1 MNRNI
6 LLLLGAAVAAITSC
20 FILFLRSESNDA
32 GSVALTASLPI
43 GQLRQDQAE
52 HRQSEERIETEQRE
66 AEHRV
71 QELERELAENR
82 ANRGGQGKPR
92 PPMADPEMKKLM
104 KSEASSAMERSV
116 AALFDAGLAKHLKLN
131 DEQRETLRALLVER
145 GSIAW
150 EQIFIPMAA
159 GELDGARLAAAGK
172 DVKQAYLNKTT
183 QIRALL
189 GNEGFA
195 AFEWYE
201 KTQPDRDCVKH
212 LTPRFAKAGF
222 DLSDAQQSGLV
233 SMMIQERANFPFE
246 HSLPEP
252 MDIDYG
258 RFHEIFSEENA
269 ERHFRETQKFNE
281 HLIQRAHGTLTP
293 DQVLL
298 FRELLD
304 AQLQRSKLTVRTTM
318 AMMPD
323 RR

>member
-6 LLLLGAAVAAITSC
+6 LLLLGAATGAIAFC
-20 FILFLRSESNDA
+20 VIFLLRSDNNNASSIA
-32 GSVALTASLPI
+32 STALLPI
-43 GQLRQDQAE
+43 EQLRKDSPE
-52 HRQSEERIETEQRE
+52 HRQSDERIETKHRE
-66 AEHRV
+66 AEHRA
-71 QELERELAENR
+71 QELEQELAESRTNR
-82 ANRGGQGKPR
+82 SERAKR
-92 PPMADPEMKKLM
+92 PPMADPEMKKVL
-104 KSEASSAMERSV
+104 KSEASSATERSV
-116 AALFDAGLAKHLKLN
+116 AALFDAGLAKHLKLS
-131 DEQRETLRALLVER
+131 DEQREELRALLVER

-172 DVKQAYLNKTT
+172 NVKQAYLNKTA

-222 DLSDAQQSGLV
+222 DLSDDQQSRLV

-258 RFHEIFSEENA
+258 RFHEIFSAENA
-269 ERHFRETQKFNE
+269 DRHFRETEKFNE
-281 HLIQRAHGTLTP
+281 HLVQRAHGTLTP

-298 FRELLD
+298 FQELLN
-304 AQLQRSKLTVRTTM
+304 AQLQRAKLTVRTTM
-318 AMMPD
+318 AMMPNQ
-323 RR
+323 R